1 MQHIYQNYPILP
13 KSCTCGQRLGCFQ
26 KEIEERINQKLSLGV
41 DLSNARIEVFRE
53 MNFLRVCCR
62 ERLTNS
68 PKLFINDSEGDSY
81 VDITKYSN
89 NSYSNNRQERLTNEP
104 NWGWIPLTKGVVQ
117 FNEIKYC
124 ADLYERLH
132 GRSLTFSG
140 KHTNF
145 PKFPSILPTK
155 KQSMPLYRGKI
166 VEYFNPSNL

>member
-26 KEIEERINQKLSLGV
+26 KEIEERINQKISQGLI
-41 DLSNARIEVFRE
+41 NARIEVFQE
-53 MNFLRVCCR
+53 MGFVKVCCR

-68 PKLFINDSEGDSY
+68 PKLFINDSEGDCY

-89 NSYSNNRQERLTNEP
+89 NSYLNNRQERLTNEP
-104 NWGWIPLTKGVVQ
+104 SWGWVPVTKGVVQ
-117 FNEIKYC
+117 FDEKKYC
-124 ADLYERLH
+124 SELYEKLH
-132 GRSLTFSG
+132 GRSLTISG
-140 KHTNF
+140 QHTTF
-145 PKFPSILPTK
+145 PLFPRILPTK